1 MYLDKTILECVSTDK
16 TRTSITHVYVDVDAK
31 LAIATD
37 GHVMA
42 LVPIDPTDGEVSGYV
57 PREAILQADKCKDP
71 WKGVILHQEK
81 ETLVAGSMVKIPN
94 PFQGTP
100 APPFP
105 NWRDVIPQ
113 DLPEQPLFAVDG
125 DLLARAAH
133 AVTPAKMKAAVFV
146 SCNLGKLGTDP
157 LTITSTHDSK
167 AKAILMPVTVKTT
180 PVGHACPAPDDLR
193 ESLEHAKARVAM
205 LEHDHAKLQEA
216 YQALVQQQATPV
228 PSPLESVA
236 EKIDALTAQYE
247 ALQAQHRQLE
257 TLYEE
262 LNADHVELLREL
274 HILTTTMAEQ
284 ETSV

>member
-1 MYLDKTILECVSTDK
+1 MYLNKTILECVSTDK
-16 TRTSITHVYVDVDAK
+16 TRTSIGYVYVDVVEK

-37 GHVMA
+37 GCVMA
-42 LVPIDPTDGEVSGYV
+42 LVPIEPEPGEVSGYV
-57 PREAILQADKCKDP
+57 PREAILQADKCLKP
-71 WKGVILHQEK
+71 WKGVILHQEN
-81 ETLVAGSMVKIPN
+81 ETLVVGSMVKVPN
-94 PFQGTP
+94 PFQGET

-105 NWRDVIPQ
+105 QWKQVIPQ
-113 DLPEQPLFAVDG
+113 DLPEQPLVAVNG

-133 AVTPAKMKAAVFV
+133 AITPTKMKAEVFV
-146 SCNLGKLGTDP
+146 SCNLGKLGAGP
-157 LTITSTHDSK
+157 LTVTSTHDSK
-167 AKAILMPVTVKTT
+167 AKAILMPVAVKTT
-180 PVGHACPAPDDLR
+180 PVGHTCPVSEDLQ
-193 ESLEHAKARVAM
+193 ESLEHAKTRVAM

-216 YQALVQQQATPV
+216 YQALVQEQATPA

-236 EKIDALTAQYE
+236 EKIDALTTQYE

>member
-1 MYLDKTILECVSTDK
+1 MYLNKTILECVSTDK
-16 TRTSITHVYVDVDAK
+16 TRPSIGYVYVDVDEK

-42 LVPIDPTDGEVSGYV
+42 LVPIEPTDGEVSGYV

-71 WKGVILHQEK
+71 WKGVILHQEG
-81 ETLVAGSMVKIPN
+81 ETLVTGSMVKIPN
-94 PFQGTP
+94 PFQGET

-105 NWRDVIPQ
+105 QWKQVIPQ
-113 DLPEQPLFAVDG
+113 NLPEQPLFAVDG

-133 AVTPAKMKAAVFV
+133 AVTPAKMRAAVLV
-146 SCNLGKLGTDP
+146 SCNLGKLGTDA

-167 AKAILMPVTVKTT
+167 AKAILMPVAVKTT
-180 PVGHACPAPDDLR
+180 PVGHTCPGSEDLQ

-205 LEHDHAKLQEA
+205 LEHDHAKLQDA
-216 YQALVQQQATPV
+216 YQALVQDQATPV

-236 EKIDALTAQYE
+236 EKIDALTTQYA

-274 HILTTTMAEQ
+274 HILTITVAEQ
-284 ETSV
+284 EASV